1 MIRLNLANVPGLQGE
16 ELPTLVDLEGL
27 TPDQPSEPLPEKE
40 MEFVPEQAPAE
51 SSEEPVIETKPTQPV
66 DEDLFKLAEEN
77 LDLIE
82 QAEQE
87 EFIPKPTSPPPDKP
101 EKGPVGIKRRPVLR
115 LAILAV
121 VVLVILSAFWGYR
134 QGLFT
139 KEQVVKTAQK
149 TRDKVLETVTDQ
161 AVGVTETTDQ
171 KTEELG
177 EEAVEK
183 ARLIPDVAQQP
194 GSQISNAVKSVR
206 PMPRYTEPSGIS
218 DKYVY
223 RVHTGQNR
231 LQIAAEVLS
240 QFPPKSKLQYLRV
253 KNDKVS
259 FILYVANEQELLRLK
274 SYFSNENRFVSPE
287 VFFTE
292 RTNKVAGNPIEI
304 MAIVRFYTSD
314 CQETMGYK
322 YFTDR
327 QLSQYVWQTG
337 LTSGVDMQSMKIS
350 SKEIT
355 SIRNGHIAGTGAVK
369 NVVQLLNELAMIRD
383 NMECGVISIT
393 GTLDNSISETML
405 DYNLGTV
412 IYPGNM

>member
-27 TPDQPSEPLPEKE
+27 TPDQPAEPLPEKE

-51 SSEEPVIETKPTQPV
+51 SSEEPVIETKPTLPA

-87 EFIPKPTSPPPDKP
+87 EFIPKPTSPPLDKSG
-101 EKGPVGIKRRPVLR
+101 KGPVGIKRHPVLR

-121 VVLVILSAFWGYR
+121 VALLILAAFWGYR
-134 QGLFT
+134 QGIFIE
-139 KEQVVKTAQK
+139 EQVTKTAQK
-149 TRDKVLETVTDQ
+149 TRDKVLEQMTDQ
-161 AVGVTETTDQ
+161 MVEPTETTVQ
-171 KTEELG
+171 KTEDL
-177 EEAVEK
+177 AEK
-183 ARLIPDVAQQP
+183 ARLIPDAAQQP
-194 GSQISNAVKSVR
+194 GSPISNAVKPVR
-206 PMPRYTEPSGIS
+206 RMHRYTEPSGIS
-218 DKYVY
+218 EEYIY
-223 RVHTGQNR
+223 RVHIGQNR

-240 QFPPKSKLQYLRV
+240 QFPSNSRLQYLRV

-259 FILYVANEQELLRLK
+259 FILYVANEQDMLLLK
-274 SYFSNENRFVSPE
+274 SYFSNKDRFASPE

-304 MAIVRFYTSD
+304 MAIVGFHTSD
-314 CQETMGYK
+314 CQDTRGYR

-327 QLSQYVWQTG
+327 QLSQYVWQTR
-337 LTSGVDMQSMKIS
+337 LTSGVDMQPMKIS

-355 SIRNGHIAGTGAVK
+355 AIRNGNIAGNGPVK
-369 NVVQLLNELAMIRD
+369 NIIQLLNELAMVRD
-383 NMECGVISIT
+383 NMEFGVISIT
-393 GTLDNSISETML
+393 GTLDNSILEAML
-405 DYNLGTV
+405 DYNLDTV

>member
-16 ELPTLVDLEGL
+16 ELPTIVDLKGL
-27 TPDQPSEPLPEKE
+27 TSGQPTEPLPEKE

-51 SSEEPVIETKPTQPV
+51 SSEEPVIETEPTQAV

-77 LDLIE
+77 LDSIE

-115 LAILAV
+115 WTILV
-121 VVLVILSAFWGYR
+121 VVALVILGTFWGYR
-134 QGLFT
+134 QGFFT
-139 KEQVVKTAQK
+139 EERVVKTAPK
-149 TRDKVLETVTDQ
+149 TRDKVLKPMTNQMV
-161 AVGVTETTDQ
+161 VPTETTVQ
-171 KTEELG
+171 KAEELG
-177 EEAVEK
+177 EEALEK
-183 ARLIPDVAQQP
+183 DRLIPEAIPQP
-194 GSQISNAVKSVR
+194 GSQISNVVKPVQ
-206 PMPRYTEPSGIS
+206 PTQRYTEPSGIS
-218 DKYVY
+218 EEYIY

-231 LQIAAEVLS
+231 LQIAAKVLG
-240 QFPPKSKLQYLRV
+240 QFSSDSKLQYLRV

-259 FILYVANEQELLRLK
+259 FIVYVANEQDMLCLK
-274 SYFSNENRFVSPE
+274 NYFSNENRFASPE

-304 MAIVRFYTSD
+304 MAIVRFYTSE
-314 CQETMGYK
+314 CQDTKGYQ

-327 QLSQYVWQTG
+327 QLSQYMWQAG
-337 LTSGVDMQSMKIS
+337 LTSGVDMRAMKIS

-355 SIRNGHIAGTGAVK
+355 SIRNGNIAGTGAVK
-369 NVVQLLNELAMIRD
+369 NIVQLLNELVMVRD
-383 NMECGVISIT
+383 NMEFGVISIS
-393 GTLDNSISETML
+393 GTLDNSISETMF
-405 DYNLGTV
+405 DYNLDTV